1 MKALL
6 EKVPEIAT
14 RADKKGQTALHIVA
28 KGQRVDIINE
38 LIVADNVLFNMVDKK
53 NIAFHIATRKR
64 QKEDPP
70 LSSDLKGET
79 FCALLGTHNMLY
91 FRYLDLFVVTFI
103 LSKVARTSIA
113 QVLTVIS
120 QTQKFALREAS
131 RTRSVCL
138 LICALRK
145 PKLFEDV
152 LQSIK

>member
-1 MKALL
+1 MDNKIWFEFLIFGASESIKL
-6 EKVPEIAT
+6 
-14 RADKKGQTALHIVA
+14 
-28 KGQRVDIINE
+28 DIW
-38 LIVADNVLFNMVDKK
+38 
-53 NIAFHIATRKR
+53 
-64 QKEDPP
+64 
-70 LSSDLKGET
+70 
-79 FCALLGTHNMLY
+79 LY

-152 LQSIK
+152 LQSIKYH